1 MEYALKTTGITKKFG
16 RQKVLSGVDINVP
29 KGAVYGLIGKNGA
42 GKTTLLR
49 IITGL
54 TSSASGEVK
63 MNTPHQKVSAIIEA
77 PGYYDEFTVMDNMKS
92 QCRIRGIDIDEG
104 KLSEILAMVNLTEAK
119 NKKASKLSLGMKQR
133 LGLAM
138 ALVGDTELVILDEP
152 LNGLDPQGIIDIRN
166 IILNLNKE
174 KGITF
179 IISSHLL
186 GELSKV
192 ATVYS
197 FLNNGVIV
205 KEISQE
211 EVKSSGKVTTSISV
225 SDVKKLAI
233 IFDEMNVEYTVET
246 PTQITAYK
254 ELSIEELLP
263 KMQAVDVQLH
273 ELSVNQESIESIYTN
288 IMNDGAGK

>member
-1 MEYALKTTGITKKFG
+1 MEYSLKTTGITKKYG

>member
-1 MEYALKTTGITKKFG
+1 MEYALKTTGITKKYG

-77 PGYYDEFTVMDNMKS
+77 PGYYDEFTVIDNMKS